1 MSKFTLQRV
10 YKILMKYKKQRRNK
24 VVTFVTSVFT
34 STTGVLFIFLL
45 IILRGFEVYR
55 LHGEEVRK

>member
-1 MSKFTLQRV
+1 MSKLTLQRV
-10 YKILMKYKKQRRNK
+10 YKILMKRKKQRCNK

-34 STTGVLFIFLL
+34 STTGMLFIVLL
-45 IILRGFEVYR
+45 IILCGFEVYR